1 MEFMLGGVI
10 QFGGN
15 FAPKDWAFC
24 QGQLIAISQ
33 NQALY
38 AILGTTWGGDGRTN
52 FGLPDLQSR
61 VPIGVGRGVGLSA
74 VREGFKTGSESHK
87 MALAELPTHTHTAIF
102 QGTGGSS
109 STLSAT
115 ATVNAHNDIGD
126 KDTAAG
132 NYWATTSQG
141 TGRDQNTIAN
151 GYAASGGST
160 MAADAVTVNIVGSG
174 GGITGGDVSVNPSGG
189 GQNFSIMQPTLG
201 IQFLIAVEGT
211 FPSRN

>member
-38 AILGTTWGGDGRTN
+38 AVLGTTWGGDGRTN

-61 VPIGVGRGVGLSA
+61 VPIGVGRGVGLTA
-74 VREGFKTGSESHK
+74 VGEGFMTGYESHK
-87 MALAELPTHTHTAIF
+87 MVLAQLPSHTHTATF
-102 QGTGGSS
+102 QGIGGSS

-132 NYWATTSQG
+132 NYWATTSTG
-141 TGRDQNTIAN
+141 AGRDQVAVSN
-151 GYAASGGST
+151 GYAATGGST
-160 MAADAVTVNIVGSG
+160 MAADAVTVNIAGSG
-174 GGITGGDVSVNPSGG
+174 GGITGGTVNVDSTGG
-189 GQNFSIMQPTLG
+189 GQDFSIMQPSLG
-201 IQFLIAVEGT
+201 IQFLIAVQGT